1 MADGIDSIRDHREA
15 TSHVVDAQG
24 PFRAGEHPIVTAA
37 RRVVRDHERDPVD
50 ATVRTFGGRD
60 EGRLI
65 NAVQRI
71 GPSVTDVGVI
81 EGALKA
87 DVAIQR
93 MGAKRLKD
101 IEAGVTGASAFDRRD
116 RDAVHGDV
124 TGIATERSRFSAGAL
139 ASGRFEQAHPDLRTW
154 IRDSVGFAAREAQAS
169 ERRSHEP
176 GANMARISS
185 FAAPRGTVP
194 MAGAASGAKGPERID
209 LVAAAASR
217 GPSGQG
223 R

>member
-1 MADGIDSIRDHREA
+1 MADGIDGARGHQEA
-15 TSHVVDAQG
+15 TGHVVDAQG
-24 PFRAGEHPIVTAA
+24 PYRAGEHPITTAA

-50 ATVRTFGGRD
+50 GTVRTFGGRD

-71 GPSVTDVGVI
+71 GPSVTDGAAI

-101 IEAGVTGASAFDRRD
+101 LESGVKGASQFDRRD

-124 TGIATERSRFSAGAL
+124 TGIATEASRFSAGAL
-139 ASGRFEQAHPDLRTW
+139 ASGRFEQAHVDMRTW
-154 IRDSVGFAAREAQAS
+154 IRNSVGFAAREAQAN
-169 ERRSHEP
+169 EARSHGV

-185 FAAPRGTVP
+185 FMVPRGTTPV
-194 MAGAASGAKGPERID
+194 AGASTGAKGPERLD
-209 LVAAAASR
+209 LVSAAVAR
-217 GPSGQG
+217 DIGTKG